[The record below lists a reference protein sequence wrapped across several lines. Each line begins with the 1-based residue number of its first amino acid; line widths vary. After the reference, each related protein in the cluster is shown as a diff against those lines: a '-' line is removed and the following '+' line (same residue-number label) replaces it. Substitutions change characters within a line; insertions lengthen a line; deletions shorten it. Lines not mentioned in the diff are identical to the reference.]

1 MLDLLADP
9 AIWAS
14 FLTLTVLEI
23 ILGVDNIIF
32 ISIVAN
38 TLPEKERPRARILGL
53 LGALVLRV
61 GLLFSIS
68 WLMGLTEPVIALP
81 VGDIA
86 MSWRDIVL
94 FVGGVFLLWKASNEI
109 FAEVEGERPAP
120 GGRAGA
126 TMAGVVFQIMLL
138 DMVFSIDSVITAV
151 GIADH
156 LAVMVAAVVVSVLVM
171 MAAAAPIADFI
182 NAHPSTKMLALAFLV
197 MIGVALVADG
207 LQFHIERGF
216 IYAAMLF
223 AGFVET
229 LNLLRQRNRRKR
241 GESVCE

>member
-1 MLDLLADP
+1 MLEFLTDP

-38 TLPEKERPRARILGL
+38 ILPEKQRPRARVLGL
-53 LGALVLRV
+53 LGALILRI

-68 WLMGLTEPVIALP
+68 WLMGLTEPVFALF
-81 VGDIA
+81 DFA
-86 MSWRDIVL
+86 MSWRDIIL
-94 FVGGVFLLWKASNEI
+94 LGGGLFLLWKATNEI
-109 FAEVEGERPAP
+109 FAEVEGEKHAP
-120 GGRAGA
+120 GGKGTA
-126 TMAGVVFQIMLL
+126 TLAGVIFQIMLL
-138 DMVFSIDSVITAV
+138 DVVFSIDSVITAV

-156 LAVMVAAVVVSVLVM
+156 LFVMIAAVVVAILVM
-171 MAAAAPIADFI
+171 MAAAEPISSFI

-197 MIGVALVADG
+197 MIGVALMADG
-207 LQFHIERGF
+207 LHFHIERGF

-223 AGFVET
+223 AGFVEG

-241 GESVCE
+241 GEKVCD